1 MTARHPYLR
10 RRTRPA
16 QDRPSSAG
24 AGAVADDPRPST
36 NTNPSPGTGTGTSAG
51 TGAAA
56 PVARGAGLSLGF
68 DRPSAA
74 PPTAPAA
81 VPTATPS
88 ASRTVHAPD
97 DATRA
102 PDRTAA
108 PQATVSERV
117 LERRRARAS
126 RVRPF
131 PAPDP
136 ADVRMLG
143 PDTPVVRVDRRRS
156 AVGALRVSGATS
168 VAWETVDGIV
178 GATTSDGRAAGRDVQ
193 TPGNRPLVGFHD
205 GDVVVALRHVRSLRR
220 ALVMA
225 RGDDRAVVSLHDG
238 TVLAVDAGDPETMT
252 ITALSVLDGELELR
266 AEPFPRAS
274 HDGDVF
280 AAFGFVLSAPNPR
293 G

>member
-36 NTNPSPGTGTGTSAG
+36 NTNTSPGTGTGAG

-81 VPTATPS
+81 VPTATPP
-88 ASRTVHAPD
+88 ASRTVHAPA

-102 PDRTAA
+102 PDRTA
-108 PQATVSERV
+108 PTQATVSERV